1 MRDDLRALGPLLILA
16 VALMMV
22 IILSAT
28 FGCSTVK
35 AEEAVCKDEI
45 RRVGVA
51 CKNRKETER
60 CRAAIADLNLCLAE
74 AGSDDPIGGL

>member
-1 MRDDLRALGPLLILA
+1 MRDDLRAMGPLLILA

-22 IILSAT
+22 IVLSAT
-28 FGCSTVK
+28 FGCTAK
-35 AEEAVCKDEI
+35 AEDAICKDEI

-51 CKNRKETER
+51 CKNRKNTER

-74 AGSDDPIGGL
+74 AGNDDPIGGL